1 MRKKTLRTLSIM
13 FQSLTLATNVALTLT
28 KLSTGS
34 LIKTNTLLSVFFFV
48 FRVHVS
54 LRFPRNFLNEVYFL
68 SL

>member
-34 LIKTNTLLSVFFFV
+34 LIKTNNLISVSGYLGMC
-48 FRVHVS
+48 RS
-54 LRFPRNFLNEVYFL
+54 Q
-68 SL
+68 